1 MGCNIQPENLHAA
14 FSGREQAVQHFD
26 GRGFSGAIRAEESV
40 ELARRNRQVHVFYG
54 GEFSEPARE
63 TGGDDR
69 IHRISTLTQGGGQL
83 CAEISVLYSCGFS
96 SSPLTRVRGA
106 H

>member
-1 MGCNIQPENLHAA
+1 MGCNIEPENLHAA
-14 FSGREQAVQHFD
+14 FSGREQAGQHFD

-54 GEFSEPARE
+54 GEFSEPAGE

-69 IHRISTLTQGGGQL
+69 IHRISTLTQGEGKL
-83 CAEISVLYSCGFS
+83 CAEISVLYSCRFFFDS
-96 SSPLTRVRGA
+96 AYSR
-106 H
+106 